1 MADDKKDGAN
11 EGADDL
17 DTRITAAIEQ
27 RLAPALNSAITAHL
41 KRHAASQEKAL
52 ADTIAKALEPL
63 KGGQGG
69 EGQGARE
76 QPAQTAAKADPEV
89 ARLRE
94 QVEKLTKQSADA
106 DAARAKAEQ
115 KAARDAT
122 HAALREQLDGLG
134 IKGARARAVIH
145 DLEASNALR
154 LNEETGAYELA
165 VKRPRSKG
173 ARPEELTYDDLAAGL
188 KDWSQTD
195 DAREF
200 LPAQQAQPPQAGRK
214 PLGASTLRT
223 PASNNASPRAQAD
236 DLTRLLNANGVT
248 EASLFGDD

>member
-1 MADDKKDGAN
+1 MTDEEKKAAEEKAAADDAAFNAKLNAAVSSHAKRLKAEFEKSLADAVAKLTPTKPDDKPADDKPAGGAK
-11 EGADDL
+11 
-17 DTRITAAIEQ
+17 
-27 RLAPALNSAITAHL
+27 P
-41 KRHAASQEKAL
+41 
-52 ADTIAKALEPL
+52 
-63 KGGQGG
+63 
-69 EGQGARE
+69 
-76 QPAQTAAKADPEV
+76 DPE
-89 ARLRE
+89 
-94 QVEKLTKQSADA
+94 
-106 DAARAKAEQ
+106 
-115 KAARDAT
+115 
-122 HAALREQLDGLG
+122 
-134 IKGARARAVIH
+134 ARAVIH

-200 LPAQQAQPPQAGRK
+200 LPAQQAQQPQAGRK
-214 PLGASTLRT
+214 PLGAATLRT

>member
-1 MADDKKDGAN
+1 MTDEEKKAAEEKAAADDAAFNAKLNAAVSSHAKRLKAEFEKSLADAVAKLTPTKPDDKPADDKPAGGAK
-11 EGADDL
+11 
-17 DTRITAAIEQ
+17 
-27 RLAPALNSAITAHL
+27 P
-41 KRHAASQEKAL
+41 
-52 ADTIAKALEPL
+52 
-63 KGGQGG
+63 
-69 EGQGARE
+69 
-76 QPAQTAAKADPEV
+76 DPEV

-122 HAALREQLDGLG
+122 HATLREQLDGLG
-134 IKGARARAVIH
+134 IKGARARAVIA
-145 DLEASNALR
+145 DLESSGQLR

-173 ARPEELTYDDLAAGL
+173 ARPEELTYDDLGAGL

-200 LPAQQAQPPQAGRK
+200 LPAQQAQQPQAGRK
-214 PLGASTLRT
+214 PLGAATLRT